1 MEHSNLTQN
10 FSEKRRKRGSDLRK
24 PSWLKVS
31 IPTGSSVQ
39 FVSSTK
45 AERALYTV
53 CEEALCPNRHECWSS
68 GTATFML
75 MGDTCTRACK
85 FCAVASGK
93 PNGWLDPNEPR
104 KLADAINLLKLKYV
118 VLTSVTRDDLPD
130 GGAQHLAD
138 CIRAIKETNPTIFV
152 EILIPD
158 FGGNISALRTIVES
172 PVDVIAHNIET
183 VEQLTAKVRDP
194 RASYQQSLAV
204 LENIKLMDPTR
215 FTKSSIMV
223 GVGETHDDL
232 SESFKDLREINC
244 DFLTIGQYLRPSLRH
259 MPVEKYVHP
268 DTFEAFKNEALSLG
282 FLFVAS
288 GPLVRSSYKAG
299 EFFIEN
305 IIRKSKQGSDSPSSN
320 SFIQLL

>member
-1 MEHSNLTQN
+1 LTEN
-10 FSEKRRKRGSDLRK
+10 IAEKHRKRGPDLRK

-31 IPTGSSVQ
+31 IPTGSTVQ

-45 AERALYTV
+45 NERSLVTV
-53 CEEALCPNRHECWSS
+53 CEEAMCPNRHECWSS

-75 MGDTCTRACK
+75 MGDTCTRACA
-85 FCAVASGK
+85 FCAVSSGK
-93 PNGWLDPNEPR
+93 PNGWLDLDEPR
-104 KLADAINLLKLKYV
+104 KLAEAISVLKLKYV

-138 CIRAIKETNPTIFV
+138 CITAIKNTVPGILV

-158 FGGNISALRTIVES
+158 FRGNLSALRTIVES

-183 VEQLTAKVRDP
+183 VERLTPKVRDP
-194 RASYQQSLAV
+194 RASYHQSLAV
-204 LENIKLMDPTR
+204 LENIKRMDPHR

-223 GVGETHDDL
+223 GVGETSEEILEACDDL
-232 SESFKDLREINC
+232 RSSNV
-244 DFLTIGQYLRPSLRH
+244 DFLTIGQYLRPSFKH
-259 MPVEKYVHP
+259 MAVVKYVHP
-268 DTFEAFKNEALSLG
+268 DSFDLYKFEALKKG
-282 FLFVAS
+282 FLYVAS

-305 IIRKSKQGSDSPSSN
+305 IIRKAKKDSLSQDE
-320 SFIQLL
+320 FIQLL

>member
-1 MEHSNLTQN
+1 MTQEI
-10 FSEKRRKRGSDLRK
+10 SEKRKRGSDLRK

-31 IPTGSSVQ
+31 IPTGSTVQ
-39 FVSSTK
+39 FVASTK
-45 AERALYTV
+45 TERSLYTV
-53 CEEALCPNRHECWSS
+53 CEEAMCPNRHECWSS

-85 FCAVASGK
+85 FCAVNSGK
-93 PNGWLDPNEPR
+93 PNGWLDFDEPR
-104 KLADAINLLKLKYV
+104 KLAEAINLMKLKYV

-130 GGAQHLAD
+130 GGAQHLAN
-138 CIRAIKETNPTIFV
+138 CIQAIKDMNPDILV

-158 FGGNISALRTIVES
+158 FAGNITALRTIVES

-183 VEQLTAKVRDP
+183 VERLQGKVRDP
-194 RASYQQSLAV
+194 RASYEQSLAV
-204 LENIKLMDPTR
+204 LENVKLMDPNR

-223 GVGETHDDL
+223 GVGETHEDIT
-232 SESFKDLREINC
+232 EAFKDLREKKC
-244 DFLTIGQYLRPSLRH
+244 DFLTIGQYLRPSFKH
-259 MPVEKYVHP
+259 IPVEKYVHP
-268 DTFEAFKNEALSLG
+268 DVFDALKMEALDLG
-282 FLFVAS
+282 FLYVAS

-305 IIRKSKQGSDSPSSN
+305 IIRKKNQSAEKTSEN

>member
-1 MEHSNLTQN
+1 MIFLSQN
-10 FSEKRRKRGSDLRK
+10 TIDRSRKHGTNLRK
-24 PSWLKVS
+24 PEWLKVS
-31 IPTGSSVQ
+31 IPTGSAVQ

-45 AERALYTV
+45 ADRSLYTV

-85 FCAVASGK
+85 FCAVTSGK
-93 PNGWLDPNEPR
+93 PNGWLDSEEPR
-104 KLADAINLLKLKYV
+104 KLAEAITLLKLKYV

-130 GGAQHLAD
+130 GGAAHLAA
-138 CIRAIKETNPTIFV
+138 CIRAIKNAIPEILV

-158 FGGNISALRTIVES
+158 FGGNIAALRKIVES
-172 PVDVIAHNIET
+172 PADVIAHNIET
-183 VEQLTAKVRDP
+183 VERLTSKVRDP
-194 RASYQQSLAV
+194 RASYDQSLSV

-215 FTKSSIMV
+215 YTKSSIML
-223 GVGETHDDL
+223 GVGETHEDVI
-232 SESFKDLREINC
+232 EAFKDLRDKKC
-244 DFLTIGQYLRPSLRH
+244 DFLTIGQYLRPSFRH

-268 DTFEAFKNEALSLG
+268 DIFESLKNEALKLG
-282 FLFVAS
+282 FLYVAS

-305 IIRKSKQGSDSPSSN
+305 IIRKDREKDNLKSEN
-320 SFIQLL
+320 AFIQLM

>member
-1 MEHSNLTQN
+1 MTENISEH
-10 FSEKRRKRGSDLRK
+10 RRKRGSDLRK

-31 IPTGSSVQ
+31 IPTGSTVQ

-45 AERALYTV
+45 ADRSLFTV
-53 CEEALCPNRHECWSS
+53 CEEAMCPNRHECWSS

-85 FCAVASGK
+85 FCAVNSGK
-93 PNGWLDPNEPR
+93 PNGWLDNDEPH
-104 KLADAINLLKLKYV
+104 KLAEAIGLMKLKYV

-130 GGAQHLAD
+130 GGASHLAH
-138 CIRAIKETNPTIFV
+138 CIQAIKDMNPEIMV

-158 FGGNISALRTIVES
+158 FGGNIAALRKIVES

-183 VEQLTAKVRDP
+183 VEKLQSKVRDP
-194 RASYQQSLAV
+194 RASYEQSLSV
-204 LENIKLMDPTR
+204 LDNIKLMDPTMY
-215 FTKSSIMV
+215 TKSSIMV
-223 GVGETHDDL
+223 GVGETHEDIL
-232 SESFKDLREINC
+232 ESFKDLRDVKC
-244 DFLTIGQYLRPSLRH
+244 DFLTIGQYLRPSFKH
-259 MPVEKYVHP
+259 MPVESYVHP
-268 DTFEAFKNEALSLG
+268 DTFELYKNEALRQG
-282 FLFVAS
+282 FLYVAS

-305 IIRKSKQGSDSPSSN
+305 IVRHGKSSNNSSSDN

>member
-1 MEHSNLTQN
+1 MSQYTAD
-10 FSEKRRKRGSDLRK
+10 RRRNRGADLRK

-31 IPTGSSVQ
+31 IPTGSTVQ

-45 AERALYTV
+45 ADRSLYTV

-75 MGDTCTRACK
+75 MGDVCTRACK
-85 FCAVASGK
+85 FCAVNSGK
-93 PNGWLDPNEPR
+93 PNEWLDVDEPR
-104 KLADAINLLKLKYV
+104 KLAEAISLLKLKYV

-138 CIRAIKETNPTIFV
+138 CILAIKNHNPNILV

-158 FGGNISALRTIVES
+158 FGGNIAALRTIVES

-183 VEQLTAKVRDP
+183 VERLTAKVRDP
-194 RASYQQSLAV
+194 RASYDQSLKV
-204 LENIKLMDPTR
+204 LENVKLMDPYR
-215 FTKSSIMV
+215 FTKSSIML
-223 GVGETHDDL
+223 GVGETHEDII
-232 SESFKDLREINC
+232 ESFKDLREKNV

-259 MPVEKYVHP
+259 MPVEKYIHP
-268 DTFEAFKNEALSLG
+268 DIFDSLKKEALEIG
-282 FLFVAS
+282 FLYVAS

-305 IIRKSKQGSDSPSSN
+305 IVRKRRKSNQSTSDDA
-320 SFIQLL
+320 FIQLL

>member
-1 MEHSNLTQN
+1 MTENT
-10 FSEKRRKRGSDLRK
+10 SELKRKRGSDLRK
-24 PSWLKVS
+24 PSWLKVG
-31 IPTGSSVQ
+31 IPTGSTVQ
-39 FVSSTK
+39 FVANTK
-45 AERALYTV
+45 SDRSLFTV
-53 CEEALCPNRHECWSS
+53 CEEAMCPNRHECWSS

-85 FCAVASGK
+85 FCAVNSGK
-93 PNGWLDPNEPR
+93 PNGWLDNDEPR
-104 KLADAINLLKLKYV
+104 KLAEAIKVLKLKYV

-130 GGAQHLAD
+130 GGSQHLAS
-138 CIRAIKETNPTIFV
+138 CIRAIKDAVPGILV

-158 FGGNISALRTIVES
+158 FGGNIAALRTIVES

-183 VEQLTAKVRDP
+183 VEHLQSKVRDP
-194 RASYQQSLAV
+194 RANYDQSLTV
-204 LENIKLMDPTR
+204 LENVKRMDPSR

-223 GVGETHDDL
+223 GVGETYEDIMNSL
-232 SESFKDLREINC
+232 KDLRDKGV

-259 MPVEKYVHP
+259 MPVEKYLHP
-268 DTFEAFKNEALSLG
+268 DTFELYKSEALKLG
-282 FLFVAS
+282 FLYVAS

-305 IIRKSKQGSDSPSSN
+305 IIRGKQRTVNPSSDS

>member
-1 MEHSNLTQN
+1 MTQN
-10 FSEKRRKRGSDLRK
+10 ISEKRKRGSDLRK

-31 IPTGSSVQ
+31 IPTGSTVQ
-39 FVSSTK
+39 FVNSTK
-45 AERALYTV
+45 ADRSLYTV
-53 CEEALCPNRHECWSS
+53 CEEAMCPNRHECWSS

-85 FCAVASGK
+85 FCAVNSGK
-93 PNGWLDPNEPR
+93 PNGWLDHDEPR
-104 KLADAINLLKLKYV
+104 KLAEAIGLMKLKYV

-130 GGAQHLAD
+130 GGAQHLAN
-138 CIRAIKETNPTIFV
+138 CIQAIKDLNPEILV

-158 FGGNISALRTIVES
+158 FAGNVAALRTIVES

-183 VEQLTAKVRDP
+183 VERLQLKVRDP
-194 RASYQQSLAV
+194 RANYKQSLSV
-204 LENIKLMDPTR
+204 LENVKLMDPAR
-215 FTKSSIMV
+215 YTKSSIMV
-223 GVGETHDDL
+223 GVGETHDDIL
-232 SESFKDLREINC
+232 ESFKDLRDIKC
-244 DFLTIGQYLRPSLRH
+244 DFLTIGQYLRPSLKH

-268 DTFEAFKNEALSLG
+268 DTFELYKNEALQLG
-282 FLFVAS
+282 FLYVAS

-305 IIRKSKQGSDSPSSN
+305 IVRHGKSLSDSSDTS